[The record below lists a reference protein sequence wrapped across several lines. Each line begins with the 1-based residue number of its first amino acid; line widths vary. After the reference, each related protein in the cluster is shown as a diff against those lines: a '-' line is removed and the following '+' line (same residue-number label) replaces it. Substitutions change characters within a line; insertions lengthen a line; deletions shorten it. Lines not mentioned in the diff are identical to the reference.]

1 MKNAVDIEKGPMQYI
16 YYMTQLEDSPCQIC
30 LVQALCSKSF
40 LDDSACDLF
49 TEFIS
54 KKEKDV
60 MEKK

>member
-1 MKNAVDIEKGPMQYI
+1 MKNVDEKLKGPMQYI

-30 LVQALCSKSF
+30 LVQAMCSKSF
-40 LDDSACDLF
+40 LKETACNLF